1 MKHKIIND
9 EWLIFTG
16 LQVVTRGS
24 PVNIKYIQ
32 VFTMAIYVI
41 LSPFA
46 MVVEKEFD
54 KQLIFMWKSFLK
66 VPLTLAKQNL
76 DPSHT

>member
-1 MKHKIIND
+1 M
-9 EWLIFTG
+9 
-16 LQVVTRGS
+16 VTRGS

-46 MVVEKEFD
+46 MVIENEFD
-54 KQLIFMWKSFLK
+54 KQVFRKYHILRE
-66 VPLTLAKQNL
+66 TR
-76 DPSHT
+76 

>member
-16 LQVVTRGS
+16 LQVVTI
-24 PVNIKYIQ
+24 VVLIYIYTQ

-41 LSPFA
+41 LSPFS
-46 MVVEKEFD
+46 MVIEKEFD
-54 KQLIFMWKSFLK
+54 KQLIFMWKSFQK

>member
-24 PVNIKYIQ
+24 PVNIKNIQ

-46 MVVEKEFD
+46 MVIEKEFD
-54 KQLIFMWKSFLK
+54 K
-66 VPLTLAKQNL
+66 
-76 DPSHT
+76 

>member
-16 LQVVTRGS
+16 LQVVTI
-24 PVNIKYIQ
+24 VVLIYIYTQ

-46 MVVEKEFD
+46 MVIEKEFD
-54 KQLIFMWKSFLK
+54 K
-66 VPLTLAKQNL
+66 
-76 DPSHT
+76 

>member
-46 MVVEKEFD
+46 MVIEKEFD
-54 KQLIFMWKSFLK
+54 K
-66 VPLTLAKQNL
+66 
-76 DPSHT
+76 